1 MKNIDKTFEFTSVG
15 TNNKK
20 TQIILTET
28 KREYKKYIQSL
39 RYRYNEKNPY
49 LPNYVISKSG

>member
-28 KREYKKYIQSL
+28 TQKSI
-39 RYRYNEKNPY
+39 P
-49 LPNYVISKSG
+49 VIWKMKP